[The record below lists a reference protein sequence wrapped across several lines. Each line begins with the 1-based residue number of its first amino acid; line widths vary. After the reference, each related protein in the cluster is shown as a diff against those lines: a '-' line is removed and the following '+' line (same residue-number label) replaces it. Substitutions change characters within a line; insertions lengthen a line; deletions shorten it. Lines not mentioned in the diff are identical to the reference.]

1 MIKAESL
8 SRSVAGKRILEGV
21 NLEIQKGEI
30 FTVIGPSGDFL
41 LPADAESC
49 CASWISSMCQRRAPS

>member
-30 FTVIGPSGDFL
+30 FTVIGPS
-41 LPADAESC
+41 C